1 MTTAAHRWHVEP
13 IGMDDAARAL
23 GVCRRL
29 LSDILAR
36 HPHYETRGRTGRKKV
51 FYPEHIDRIRE
62 ALQCEKTGNPNSTPN
77 TDGRSN
83 SRSKAGEFAAARQLA
98 DLYSDCGA
106 RDDDL
111 VAATIRALADEVEWL
126 RAIMAVAD
134 QTIWAMDALQ
144 EQPHD

>member
-1 MTTAAHRWHVEP
+1 MTDLT
-13 IGMDDAARAL
+13 
-23 GVCRRL
+23 
-29 LSDILAR
+29 
-36 HPHYETRGRTGRKKV
+36 T
-51 FYPEHIDRIRE
+51 
-62 ALQCEKTGNPNSTPN
+62 
-77 TDGRSN
+77 
-83 SRSKAGEFAAARQLA
+83 ARQLA
-98 DLYSDCGA
+98 DLYSDCVA

>member
-1 MTTAAHRWHVEP
+1 MTARWHIEP
-13 IGMDDAARAL
+13 IGMDDAARAI

-62 ALQCEKTGNPNSTPN
+62 ALRCEKTGNPNSTPN

-83 SRSKAGEFAAARQLA
+83 SRSKAGEFAAALA
-98 DLYSDCGA
+98 SVTAASRTSRAA
-106 RDDDL
+106 RPRRSI
-111 VAATIRALADEVEWL
+111 ARNGNAR
-126 RAIMAVAD
+126 
-134 QTIWAMDALQ
+134 
-144 EQPHD
+144 